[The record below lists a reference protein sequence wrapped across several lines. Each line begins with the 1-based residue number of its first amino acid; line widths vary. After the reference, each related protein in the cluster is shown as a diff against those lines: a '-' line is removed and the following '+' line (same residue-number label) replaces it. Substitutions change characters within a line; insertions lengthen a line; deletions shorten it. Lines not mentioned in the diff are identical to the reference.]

1 MTDEPIPEK
10 LKNNSNIYIYF
21 LSLYFIAVGTLYLWG
36 YWSLFGVNIL
46 EYLTLADIVKS
57 TAYPI
62 ASIFISLAIGVV
74 LAEISSVKK
83 KLPSGGGRNSVAGRF
98 LLKHKGLMGILYIAG
113 TLAILVFGPI
123 EKWLVLAALLGPPIA
138 LYARERNF
146 LVYQIPAEAPRSVC
160 LFLLATLPLFAF
172 GLGKIGANSVLEG
185 KAFYYVIDNDSIT
198 PNSEPSQ
205 RTRFIGRAGDFV
217 FFWEPKESIISFS
230 KLEAGKSL
238 RLGKF
243 GQSI

>member
-1 MTDEPIPEK
+1 MTDDSIPER
-10 LKNNSNIYIYF
+10 LKKNSNIYIYF

-62 ASIFISLAIGVV
+62 ASIFISLAVGVV

-83 KLPSGGGRNSVAGRF
+83 KLPPEGGRNTVVGRF
-98 LLKHKGLMGILYIAG
+98 LRKHKTLLVILYIAG

-123 EKWLVLAALLGPPIA
+123 EKWLLLATLLGTPIA
-138 LYARERNF
+138 IYARSGNF
-146 LVYQIPAEAPRSVC
+146 LAYQIPAEAPRSVC

-217 FFWEPKESIISFS
+217 FFWEPKESTISFF
-230 KLEAGKSL
+230 KLEAGTSL

-243 GQSI
+243 GHSI